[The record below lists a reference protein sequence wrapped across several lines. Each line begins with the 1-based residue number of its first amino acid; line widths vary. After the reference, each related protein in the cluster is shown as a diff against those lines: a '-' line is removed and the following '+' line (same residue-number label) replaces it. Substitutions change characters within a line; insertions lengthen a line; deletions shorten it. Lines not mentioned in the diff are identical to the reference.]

1 MDMFSDAGVLGIF
14 CIFAILLIKE
24 VLPLIARKP
33 KENKVLEINAIEHT
47 FRKINECVN
56 KVPELERMLRDV
68 SFKMSKSLDMHEKY
82 DSDGR
87 PIWYIK
93 EELEENIKMQR
104 ELLNRQN
111 VVLDKIATAIEGQ
124 TQLIEKMLESK

>member
-24 VLPLIARKP
+24 VLPLIAK
-33 KENKVLEINAIEHT
+33 KGKNTNSESTNNEI
-47 FRKINECVN
+47 
-56 KVPELERMLRDV
+56 ERILRDV
-68 SFKMSKSLDMHEKY
+68 SIKVNKSLEMHEKY

-93 EELEENIKMQR
+93 EELEENIKMQK
-104 ELLNRQN
+104 ELLYKQN
-111 VVLDKIATAIEGQ
+111 VILEKIAQAIEGQ
-124 TQLIEKMLESK
+124 TKLIEMLHNKN

>member
-1 MDMFSDAGVLGIF
+1 MDMFGDAGVLGIF

-24 VLPLIARKP
+24 VLPLIK
-33 KENKVLEINAIEHT
+33 KKDSVSTNDEIEPIVRNIQEHAN
-47 FRKINECVN
+47 R
-56 KVPELERMLRDV
+56 VPELERILRDV
-68 SFKMSKSLDMHEKY
+68 LSKSSKTLEMHEKY

-93 EELEENIKMQR
+93 EELEENIKMQK

-111 VVLDKIATAIEGQ
+111 VVLEKIASAIEGQ
-124 TQLIEKMLESK
+124 TRLIERMLDEK

>member
-14 CIFAILLIKE
+14 CIFAILLVKE
-24 VLPLIARKP
+24 VLPLIK
-33 KENKVLEINAIEHT
+33 KKDSVSTNDEIEPIVRGIQEHT
-47 FRKINECVN
+47 NR
-56 KVPELERMLRDV
+56 VPEIERILRNVSSEVSKTLE
-68 SFKMSKSLDMHEKY
+68 MHEKY

-93 EELEENIKMQR
+93 EELEENIKIQK

-111 VVLDKIATAIEGQ
+111 VVLEKIASAIEGQ
-124 TQLIEKMLESK
+124 TRLIERMLNDK

>member
-14 CIFAILLIKE
+14 CIFAILLVKE
-24 VLPLIARKP
+24 VLPLIK
-33 KENKVLEINAIEHT
+33 KKDSVSTNDEIEPIVRGIQEHAN
-47 FRKINECVN
+47 R
-56 KVPELERMLRDV
+56 VPELERILRNV
-68 SFKMSKSLDMHEKY
+68 SSEVSKTLEMHEKY

-93 EELEENIKMQR
+93 EELEENIKIQK

-111 VVLDKIATAIEGQ
+111 VVLEKIASAIEGQ
-124 TQLIEKMLESK
+124 TRLIERMLDDKK

>member
-14 CIFAILLIKE
+14 CIFAILLVKE
-24 VLPLIARKP
+24 VLPLIK
-33 KENKVLEINAIEHT
+33 KKDSVSTNDEIEPIVRNIQERAN
-47 FRKINECVN
+47 R
-56 KVPELERMLRDV
+56 VPELERILRSVASEV
-68 SFKMSKSLDMHEKY
+68 SKTLEMHEKY

-93 EELEENIKMQR
+93 EELEENIKIQK

-111 VVLDKIATAIEGQ
+111 VVLEKIASAIEGQ
-124 TQLIEKMLESK
+124 TRLIERMLDDK